1 MKDSIVGT
9 IAVIHMAIAEKVHP
23 TNKAKGIIKIESG
36 IRINWNN
43 VNTSNIIDEFITL
56 FVEPHKISPKI
67 ISSRF
72 RGVLIIALKV
82 FW

>member
-9 IAVIHMAIAEKVHP
+9 IALIHMAIDEKVHP
-23 TNKAKGIIKIESG
+23 TNRAKGIIKIESG
-36 IRINWNN
+36 SLISWNN
-43 VNTSNIIDEFITL
+43 ANTSKIIDELIML

-72 RGVLIIALKV
+72 KGVLIIASKV
-82 FW
+82 F